1 MAYQRAAK
9 DKDEPPGKQWSIQAQ
24 SPDGVTVTLGKYDT
38 KTSAESD
45 FHRIVDEGFYSKALI
60 VEPPEGVERI
70 PEPAPE

>member
-38 KTSAESD
+38 KVGAEAD
-45 FHRIVDEGFYSKALI
+45 FNRIVEEGIYRKTLI
-60 VEPPEGVERI
+60 VAPPEGVEQKV
-70 PEPAPE
+70 EPAPE